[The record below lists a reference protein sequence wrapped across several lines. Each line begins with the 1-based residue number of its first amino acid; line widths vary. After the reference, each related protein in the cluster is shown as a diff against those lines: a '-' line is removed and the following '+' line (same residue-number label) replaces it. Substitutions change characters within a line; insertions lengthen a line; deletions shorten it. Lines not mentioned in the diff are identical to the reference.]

1 MTDTNQMIETIK
13 NIDFSTYLIPVLTF
27 IFGWITKI
35 IYERYTLNFK
45 LKKEFEFEQKKKLK
59 EEIAQNKMR
68 LLNSAEELNHRLW
81 NFSQHVGENW
91 HRVSANDW
99 NTTEQ
104 YYLKSF
110 VYRFLKFLYWNIQ
123 TEKDTISIDTT
134 IAEKDDILFLKY
146 IKTFKDIFTDV
157 DLLAELNYDKA
168 HNTNHFFKNNLA
180 DYCIL
185 VTQGGEI
192 LSFENFKEI
201 MDREYQSLE
210 KVINYFSTIQDSDDD
225 KNLNVLRVCHLLI
238 IQFLN
243 TFGHDYQK
251 TDEEKIKKITELY
264 KPKLKIKKG
273 MVEFI
278 KKSKLEKEM
287 KSITE
292 KITKA

>member
-1 MTDTNQMIETIK
+1 MIETIK
-13 NIDFSTYLIPVLTF
+13 NIDFTTYLIPVLTF
-27 IFGWITKI
+27 FFGWITKI
-35 IYERYTLNFK
+35 IYERYTLNFR

-59 EEIAQNKMR
+59 EEIAQNKMK

-91 HRVSANDW
+91 HKVTANDL
-99 NTTEQ
+99 NTNEH

-134 IAEKDDILFLKY
+134 IAKKDDILFLKY

-157 DLLAELNYDKA
+157 DLLAELNYNKA

-185 VTQGGEI
+185 VTQGGEV

-225 KNLNVLRVCHLLI
+225 KNLNVLRVCHLLL

-251 TDEEKIKKITELY
+251 TDEEKIKRITELY
-264 KPKLKIKKG
+264 KPKLRIKKG
-273 MVEFI
+273 MIEFI
-278 KKSKLEKEM
+278 KKSKLDKEM
-287 KSITE
+287 KSITK
-292 KITKA
+292 KITKT

>member
-35 IYERYTLNFK
+35 VYERYTLNFR

-91 HRVSANDW
+91 HRVPANDW

-110 VYRFLKFLYWNIQ
+110 VYRFLKFLYCNIQ

-210 KVINYFSTIQDSDDD
+210 KVINYFSTIEDSDDD

-251 TDEEKIKKITELY
+251 TDDEKIKRITELY
-264 KPKLKIKKG
+264 KPKLKIKNG

-287 KSITE
+287 KPITE

>member
-1 MTDTNQMIETIK
+1 MIETIK
-13 NIDFSTYLIPVLTF
+13 NIDFSAYLIPVFTF

-59 EEIAQNKMR
+59 EEIAQNKMK

-91 HRVSANDW
+91 HKVSTNDW

-134 IAEKDDILFLKY
+134 IAEKDDVLFLKY

-157 DLLAELNYDKA
+157 DLLKELNYDKA

-185 VTQGGEI
+185 VTQRGKI
-192 LSFENFKEI
+192 LSFENFKEV

-210 KVINYFSTIQDSDDD
+210 KVINYFSNIQNTDDD

-251 TDEEKIKKITELY
+251 TDKEKVKRITELY

-273 MVEFI
+273 MIEFI

>member
-264 KPKLKIKKG
+264 EPKLKIKKG

>member
-1 MTDTNQMIETIK
+1 MIETIK

-59 EEIAQNKMR
+59 EEIAQNKMK

-91 HRVSANDW
+91 HRVSANEW

-110 VYRFLKFLYWNIQ
+110 VYRFLKFLYWSIQ

-157 DLLAELNYDKA
+157 DLLKELNYDKA

-192 LSFENFKEI
+192 LSFENFKEVI
-201 MDREYQSLE
+201 DREYQSLE
-210 KVINYFSTIQDSDDD
+210 KVINYFSNIQNTEDD

-251 TDEEKIKKITELY
+251 TDKEKIKKITDLY
-264 KPKLKIKKG
+264 KPKLKIKNG
-273 MVEFI
+273 MIEFI

-287 KSITE
+287 KSITK